1 MRFTL
6 KLILKGD
13 SQQVIPINY
22 QYPLSAAIYKILDS
36 ADKAYAAFL
45 HKDGYGK
52 GYKLFT
58 FSDLKGKFKVRGDR
72 MNLLNNMVE
81 LTINFHMPEASRKFI
96 EGLFKTQVIVIA
108 DKKSKA
114 TFEVATILSMRSP
127 WEKEIGDNELVQL
140 YVRPASAIVAAVKK
154 DDGNYTFIA
163 PNDENFIETLTYNW
177 RNKIATLFDEQT
189 AQEALLMMEVDYYPN
204 PYRSRLIT
212 IKAGTPEETKIRGF
226 LNFKLKLTAEK
237 RFVELLLNTGA
248 GVYNAQGMGCL
259 EVVEDVVT

>member
-1 MRFTL
+1 MKFKLKLTL
-6 KLILKGD
+6 KSD
-13 SQQVIPINY
+13 SQKVIPINY
-22 QYPLSAAIYKILDS
+22 QYPLSAAIYKILDN

-81 LTINFHMPEASRKFI
+81 LTINFHLPEASRKFI
-96 EGLFKTQVIVIA
+96 EGLFKTQTIVIA
-108 DKKSKA
+108 DKKTKA

-127 WEKEIGDNELVQL
+127 WEKEIDDNELVQL

-154 DDGNYTFIA
+154 DDGNYTFIT
-163 PNDENFIETLTYNW
+163 PNAENFIETLTYNW
-177 RNKIATLFDEQT
+177 RNKIATLFDEQI

-204 PYRSRLIT
+204 PYRSRLVT
-212 IKAGTPEETKIRGF
+212 IKANTPEETKIRGF

-237 RFVELLLNTGA
+237 RFVELLLNSGA

-259 EVVEDVVT
+259 EVVESVMT